1 MELPAIAGLSTQ
13 LRLAHAY
20 RPEGMRVFFGQRLSL
35 HHHFR
40 EEVID
45 CNSVDLG
52 NETLMVALPFIPFPF
67 AVVVHLRHQEALKA
81 EEPVQVFDR
90 PHNGIVLIGFEN

>member
-1 MELPAIAGLSTQ
+1 
-13 LRLAHAY
+13 
-20 RPEGMRVFFGQRLSL
+20 
-35 HHHFR
+35 
-40 EEVID
+40 
-45 CNSVDLG
+45 
-52 NETLMVALPFIPFPF
+52 MVALPFIPFPF